1 MLPDSHFYSTLLGYI
16 SLATCVAIALP
27 QAFLHW
33 RRKSAKGISLTMLWL
48 WLIGD
53 IASLIGT
60 VIQGL
65 LHTLIIL
72 GVINGLID
80 ILLIWQCYHYAKWQQ
95 FAGMLRYFRRHEQHR
110 SASSP
115 LDRPPSTTPTLTTMA
130 PSSSEKSREHRST
143 FYHILYVLLVVGISI
158 MVWGL
163 VVARVRKTANLRAG
177 EDGTDPEFEKVGAV
191 FGWLSMFI
199 YTTSRY
205 PQIYKNW
212 KSKSCHNL
220 SIWIFV
226 LLIIYNITN
235 IASILVKSA
244 KKPYLIVNLPWIVN
258 SGFNVILDLIIMG
271 QFGWYRKVKRTID
284 EPTTIDPRPELVDE
298 ERKETV

>member
-1 MLPDSHFYSTLLGYI
+1 MLPDNHLYSTLLGYI
-16 SLATCVAIALP
+16 SLATCVAIGLP

-33 RRKSAKGISLTMLWL
+33 KQKSAKGISLTMLWL

-53 IASLIGT
+53 IASLVGT
-60 VIQGL
+60 VVQGL

-72 GVINGLID
+72 GAINGLID

-95 FAGMLRYFRRHEQHR
+95 FAGILPFLRRHTQD
-110 SASSP
+110 SGAPFPS
-115 LDRPPSTTPTLTTMA
+115 DRAPSTTPTLAGTD
-130 PSSSEKSREHRST
+130 PSPSDKYRRYRSAL
-143 FYHILYVLLVVGISI
+143 YHTLYVLLVVGISI

-163 VVARVRKTANLRAG
+163 VVARIRKTANLHAG

-191 FGWLSMFI
+191 FGWLSMSI

-226 LLIIYNITN
+226 LLVIYNITN
-235 IASILVKSA
+235 IASILVKST
-244 KKPYLIVNLPWIVN
+244 KKSYLIVNLPWIVN
-258 SGFNVILDLIIMG
+258 SSLNVILDLIIMG
-271 QFGWYRKVKRTID
+271 QFAWYRKVKGTTD
-284 EPTTIDPRPELVDE
+284 EPVVVPPTPDFVGE
-298 ERKETV
+298 KHNETV

>member
-1 MLPDSHFYSTLLGYI
+1 MLPDNHFYSTLLGYI

-33 RRKSAKGISLTMLWL
+33 RQKSAKGISLTMLWL

-60 VIQGL
+60 VVQGL

-95 FAGMLRYFRRHEQHR
+95 FANILPFLRRREQDSSPSSPSYR
-110 SASSP
+110 PSSATTTFAGSSP
-115 LDRPPSTTPTLTTMA
+115 L
-130 PSSSEKSREHRST
+130 EKSRKYRSAL
-143 FYHILYVLLVVGISI
+143 YHTLYVILVVGISI

-177 EDGTDPEFEKVGAV
+177 EDGTDPEFEKVGAA
-191 FGWLSMFI
+191 FGWLSMQLPDTHKYI
-199 YTTSRY
+199 RIGSRSHVTT
-205 PQIYKNW
+205 
-212 KSKSCHNL
+212 
-220 SIWIFV
+220 
-226 LLIIYNITN
+226 
-235 IASILVKSA
+235 
-244 KKPYLIVNLPWIVN
+244 
-258 SGFNVILDLIIMG
+258 
-271 QFGWYRKVKRTID
+271 
-284 EPTTIDPRPELVDE
+284 
-298 ERKETV
+298 

>member
-1 MLPDSHFYSTLLGYI
+1 MLPNNHFYSTLLGYI
-16 SLATCVAIALP
+16 SLATCVSIALP
-27 QAFLHW
+27 QAFMHW
-33 RRKSAKGISLTMLWL
+33 RQKSAKGISLTMLWL

-60 VIQGL
+60 VVQGL

-80 ILLIWQCYHYAKWQQ
+80 ILLIWQCYHYAEWQQ
-95 FAGMLRYFRRHEQHR
+95 FTRFLPCLRKH
-110 SASSP
+110 APDSP
-115 LDRPPSTTPTLTTMA
+115 QDRPPSPTPTLA
-130 PSSSEKSREHRST
+130 PTNTPHSQKSLKYRSAL
-143 FYHILYVLLVVGISI
+143 YHTLYVLLVVGISI

-163 VVARVRKTANLRAG
+163 VVARVRKTAELHAG
-177 EDGTDPEFEKVGAV
+177 ADGTDPEFEKVGAV

-235 IASILVKSA
+235 IASILVKST
-244 KKPYLIVNLPWIVN
+244 KKSYLIVNLPWIAN
-258 SGFNVILDLIIMG
+258 SAFNVILDLIIMG
-271 QFGWYRKVKRTID
+271 QFAWYRKVKGTTRALD
-284 EPTTIDPRPELVDE
+284 EASPISEPLDE
-298 ERKETV
+298 KPKETV

>member
-1 MLPDSHFYSTLLGYI
+1 MLPDNHFYSTLLGYI

-33 RRKSAKGISLTMLWL
+33 RQKSAKGISLTMLWL

-60 VIQGL
+60 VVQGL

-95 FAGMLRYFRRHEQHR
+95 FASILPFLRRRKQD
-110 SASSP
+110 SGPSSP
-115 LDRPPSTTPTLTTMA
+115 DRPSSAAPTLA
-130 PSSSEKSREHRST
+130 DSPPLEKSRRYRSAL
-143 FYHILYVLLVVGISI
+143 YHTLYVVLVVGISI

-163 VVARVRKTANLRAG
+163 VVARVRQTANLRAG
-177 EDGTDPEFEKVGAV
+177 EDGTDPEFEKVGAA
-191 FGWLSMFI
+191 FGWLSMVI

-235 IASILVKSA
+235 IASILVKST
-244 KKPYLIVNLPWIVN
+244 KKSYLIVNLPWIVN
-258 SGFNVILDLIIMG
+258 SASNVILDLIIMG
-271 QFGWYRKVKRTID
+271 QFAWYRRVRD
-284 EPTTIDPRPELVDE
+284 TTGSPVVAAPRPEFITEDPQE
-298 ERKETV
+298 KA